1 MKISSNDK
9 INLIPLGGISELNIE
24 NIEKILKKTANTNV
38 IRQPNLIREPKDINI
53 LIVENR
59 NILIKEITQFFDKVD
74 TYNLKINSWILLD

>member
-24 NIEKILKKTANTNV
+24 NIENIKKTANTNV

>member
-38 IRQPNLIREPKDINI
+38 IRQPNFIREPKDINI
-53 LIVENR
+53 LIVEN
-59 NILIKEITQFFDKVD
+59 EIF
-74 TYNLKINSWILLD
+74 N